1 CFGDTLEYRGAKLYQ
16 EGSYSFVEE
25 VRPMCF
31 EETVL
36 TLNVRPEIYVNDL
49 AIMADDGNGNGALL
63 VEVKGGTGALSYL
76 WNTGATTES
85 LFNVQAGSYSL
96 TVTDAAACTA
106 RFDFEIPLVNAT
118 DDQALPRAAF
128 RVRPTLMPR
137 DGMVTLENMSGVLQ
151 DIRDVRWWSA
161 SGQVQR
167 KSVGLSVAP
176 GQTLALTAPENLAA
190 GVLVVQVILADGRHW
205 ATRIV
210 KP

>member
-1 CFGDTLEYRGAKLYQ
+1 
-16 EGSYSFVEE
+16 
-25 VRPMCF
+25 
-31 EETVL
+31 VL
-36 TLNVRPEIYVNDL
+36 TLTVRPEIYVNDL

-85 LFNVQAGSYSL
+85 LFNVASGPYSL
-96 TVTDAAACTA
+96 TVTDGASCTA

-118 DDQALPRAAF
+118 DDQVLARAAF
-128 RVRPTLMPR
+128 RIRPTILPR
-137 DGMVTLENMSGVLQ
+137 DGMVTLENMSGVLL
-151 DIRDVRWWSA
+151 DIRDIRWWSA

-167 KSVGLSVAP
+167 TTAGQSIAP
-176 GQTLALTAPENLAA
+176 GQSLVLSSPQQLPA